1 MVHPPPKSVRRQAEI
16 RYTKT
21 RARGA
26 GHDRGCFSYVRK
38 LASACEIVNTQL
50 GVTRRFDGRRERSA
64 DASEVSVSWSR
75 RGCWWRRCSRQT
87 ARPSTSGGCGV
98 VVRRITPY
106 TTLSPSYSLP
116 ALLKLSVI
124 TVISPINRLARAAA
138 PPALFDPTFPSY
150 LPRLPFHTTE
160 PRERQPTNQPTNQST
175 YPPLSRPRVC
185 QTMRLS
191 SNRPTLLLLYDTLS
205 LSLPPCAV
213 CATVCTRLN
222 ALPSTIPLLRCT
234 SVAILA
240 LLSSSHRF
248 VPALRPFDFARVN
261 ATTLARVTRATRN
274 PTSGFANDARTPSMY
289 STVYTERVL
298 ERVG

>member
-1 MVHPPPKSVRRQAEI
+1 MVHPPPKSVGQAEI

-26 GHDRGCFSYVRK
+26 GHDRGWFSYVRK

-50 GVTRRFDGRRERSA
+50 GVTRRLDGRRERSA

-160 PRERQPTNQPTNQST
+160 PRERQPTNQPTHLST
-175 YPPLSRPRVC
+175 PLSPSCLPDDAAFEQPPHAITAIR
-185 QTMRLS
+185 
-191 SNRPTLLLLYDTLS
+191 YTLS
-205 LSLPPCAV
+205 LSPPLRRLCNRV
-213 CATVCTRLN
+213 YTFERVTVNHPPPPLYIRRDSRSPLFVPP
-222 ALPSTIPLLRCT
+222 LRSLFDPSTLR
-234 SVAILA
+234 A
-240 LLSSSHRF
+240 LTQQRW
-248 VPALRPFDFARVN
+248 
-261 ATTLARVTRATRN
+261 
-274 PTSGFANDARTPSMY
+274 
-289 STVYTERVL
+289 L
-298 ERVG
+298 E